1 MTTNYY
7 RLPQVSNSDLSWL
20 KNQLYPRENI
30 SDPTEAYA
38 FGSLIDAMLTEPAR
52 VDYFKRTLDGK
63 RVKKELFENAVKMK
77 QAFRRDEFC
86 ATLTEN
92 SDGQKISIAHDREYN
107 HRGFPFT
114 LDVRCKWDIWREDW
128 GWGGDIKSTTAQTQK
143 EFEAAALYFDYD
155 RQRAFYMDLQGAE
168 RDVLIG
174 ISKVNHRVFKIFI
187 NRESEFYKRGQ
198 DKYLELAF
206 RWYLLFGKNKH
217 EQHNH

>member
-20 KNQLYPRENI
+20 KEQIYPKGTLH
-30 SDPTEAYA
+30 DPTEAYA
-38 FGSLIDAMLTEPAR
+38 FGSLIDAMLTEGER

-77 QAFRRDEFC
+77 KAFRSDEFC
-86 ATLTEN
+86 ASLTGN
-92 SDGQKISIAHDREYN
+92 ATGQKVSVVQGKQYDY
-107 HRGFPFT
+107 RGFPFI

-128 GWGGDIKSTTAQTQK
+128 GWGGDIKSTTAKTQK

-174 ISKVNHRVFKIFI
+174 ISKVNHRIFKIFI
-187 NRESEFYKRGQ
+187 NRESEFYLRGR
-198 DKYLELAF
+198 DKYIELAF
-206 RWYLLFGKNKH
+206 RWYLLFGRNK
-217 EQHNH
+217 E